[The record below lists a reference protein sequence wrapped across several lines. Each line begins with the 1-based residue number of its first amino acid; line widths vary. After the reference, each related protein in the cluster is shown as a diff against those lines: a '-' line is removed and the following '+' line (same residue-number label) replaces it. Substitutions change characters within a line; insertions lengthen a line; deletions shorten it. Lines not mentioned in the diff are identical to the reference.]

1 MGAKVTIINKDE
13 IHEIFDI
20 QEKLGSGNFA
30 VVKKAVRRTNG
41 QVVALKIVK
50 KSTLKPKELE
60 TIHDEVEIMQRIDH
74 PNCVRLFDI
83 YESSE
88 KLYMAMEFLQ
98 GGELFERIVQKEKFS
113 EHEAAEA
120 IKQICEGLKNLHSV
134 GVVHRDL
141 KPENLLYETK
151 EDNSRLK
158 ITDFGLAKY
167 RTENLDLM
175 TSCCGTPGYV
185 APEVLKHQ
193 AYDEKCDLWSLG
205 VILYI
210 LLCGFPPFH
219 SDNTAELYRQIKRGD
234 YSFPDPYWT
243 NVSDLA
249 KDLVTK
255 LLKVDPKERLNA
267 EEVLAHQWV
276 KRETDQPKD
285 FHASFNLNLKQ
296 LLARRKLRRGVQ
308 IVLALNKLRSM
319 LHYAHDAAEAK
330 HKGVSGANGK
340 RASVN
345 IPQTNFDDTSSG
357 SASSS
362 ARNNN
367 NNSHQSSNSNGSNGK
382 TPTSPVRQR
391 SYLLSRSGSRAQIA
405 VSPPAPRQGNN
416 AVAPRTDTNRSK
428 SRTSLDDDNAENGGN
443 NGNGKPAAIHRTR
456 SKSAAAPRPASAT
469 AAKKPTKA

>member
-30 VVKKAVRRTNG
+30 VVKKAARRANG
-41 QVVALKIVK
+41 QIVALKIVK

-88 KLYMAMEFLQ
+88 KLYMAMEYLE

-120 IKQICEGLKNLHSV
+120 IKQIAEGLKHLHNV

-151 EDNSRLK
+151 EDNSRIK

-219 SDNTAELYRQIKRGD
+219 SDNTAELYRQIKKGD

-249 KDLVTK
+249 KDLVTR
-255 LLKVDPKERLNA
+255 LLKVDPKERLTA
-267 EEVLAHQWV
+267 EQVLNHGWV
-276 KRETDQPKD
+276 KREADQPKD
-285 FHASFNLNLKQ
+285 FHASFNFNLKQ

-330 HKGVSGANGK
+330 HKGASGK
-340 RASVN
+340 RASMN
-345 IPQTNFDDTSSG
+345 FPEATNDTSGSGSG

-362 ARNNN
+362 ARNHDNHHGS
-367 NNSHQSSNSNGSNGK
+367 NNSNSK

-391 SYLLSRSGSRAQIA
+391 SYLLSRTGSRAQIN
-405 VSPPAPRQGNN
+405 VSQPAPRQSN
-416 AVAPRTDTNRSK
+416 AVAPRTDTNRAK
-428 SRTSLDDDNAENGGN
+428 SRTSLDDDNVENANG

-456 SKSAAAPRPASAT
+456 SKSAAAPRPASAS